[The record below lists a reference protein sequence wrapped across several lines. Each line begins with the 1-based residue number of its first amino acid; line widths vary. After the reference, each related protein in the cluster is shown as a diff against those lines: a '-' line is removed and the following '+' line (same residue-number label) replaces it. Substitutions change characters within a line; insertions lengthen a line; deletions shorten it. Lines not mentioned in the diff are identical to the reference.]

1 MIINENLLIKQGAEY
16 VEYEENQTIFE
27 EGFMPKF
34 YFQIIDGVVELNTQN
49 DEGREFTHNILSGGQ
64 CLGESLL
71 FNEKPYPMSAVAKTA
86 CRIIRLHKTAFLD
99 LLRQNPDVSFN
110 LFKCL
115 ADRLYYKYIML
126 FNISLNNPTQR
137 LQTLMNYFHDYNLP
151 ETQNSNQV
159 PLTRKQL
166 ANLTG
171 LRVETVIRTVKKMEK
186 ENILKIEN
194 RKIYYF

>member
-1 MIINENLLIKQGAEY
+1 MIINENLLIEHGAQY
-16 VEYEENQTIFE
+16 VEYKENQTIFE
-27 EGFMPKF
+27 EGCMPKF
-34 YFQIIDGVVELNTQN
+34 YFQIIEGVVELNNHN
-49 DEGREFTHNILSGGQ
+49 DDGREFTHNILSEGQ

-71 FNEKPYPMSAVAKTA
+71 FNEKPYPMTAIAQTA
-86 CRIIRLHKTAFLD
+86 CKIIRLHKIAFLD
-99 LLRQNPDVSFN
+99 LLKENPDVSFN

-126 FNISLNNPTQR
+126 FNISLNNPAQR
-137 LQTLMNYFHDYNLP
+137 LQTLMDYFHDYNLP
-151 ETQNSNQV
+151 DIQTSNEV

-186 ENILKIEN
+186 EQILKIEN
-194 RKIYYF
+194 RKIYYS